1 MTGIA
6 RLIGTPDGRKLIDRL
21 KDALFNRKED
31 PTLFRDLVQALGGG
45 IAGYAS
51 FILGVVSEASGIVG
65 GAGVTG
71 VAIPLKAES
80 KIKWFSGV
88 EVAKGA
94 SIKVGTGL
102 IFGQKTEEPTHLTGQ
117 FYAGHTGAELGVS
130 LGSTIF
136 FDTADALNFKGF
148 VTTVG
153 IGIGLPV
160 EVSVV
165 RGWELVTSD

>member
-1 MTGIA
+1 
-6 RLIGTPDGRKLIDRL
+6 
-21 KDALFNRKED
+21 
-31 PTLFRDLVQALGGG
+31 
-45 IAGYAS
+45 
-51 FILGVVSEASGIVG
+51 
-65 GAGVTG
+65 
-71 VAIPLKAES
+71 
-80 KIKWFSGV
+80 
-88 EVAKGA
+88 

-165 RGWELVTSD
+165 RGSELVASDQDRTGYLAPGGTLGGAMRTGRLAAVRVEPTSACEVPQSGGGSRRRRPAHVARRA